1 MKKTLHIIILYLYC
15 VNKPCSKQIQL
26 KKQPMEV
33 LKMTLII
40 ILLLI
45 ILIIGSLYFFQ
56 EKLIFYPDKSE
67 RSFQYDFYDNFEE
80 MMIKTSDDKLIN
92 ALLFKADSTKGLIF
106 YLHGNAGSLES
117 WGTVAKIYTD
127 LNYDVFILDYRGF
140 GKSEGS
146 ISSEKQ
152 LYEDN
157 QMAYSLMKE
166 SYNEDDIIVLGYSI
180 GTGMAAKLASENNP
194 KLLIMQAPFYSFKK
208 MMSNQFYFPTFILK
222 YKFHTNE
229 YLKQCKCP
237 IVIFHGDRDEIV
249 NYKWSLKLKEEF
261 KSKIQ
266 LITLHG
272 EGHNGI
278 TDNVDYRME
287 LEKVLMK

>member
-1 MKKTLHIIILYLYC
+1 M
-15 VNKPCSKQIQL
+15 
-26 KKQPMEV
+26 
-33 LKMTLII
+33 
-40 ILLLI
+40 
-45 ILIIGSLYFFQ
+45 GALYFFQ
-56 EKLIFYPDKSE
+56 EKLMFYPDKLE
-67 RSFQYDFYDNFEE
+67 RSYQYSFDESYEE

-92 ALLFKADSTKGLIF
+92 ALLFKADITKGLIF

-146 ISSEKQ
+146 INSEKQ

-157 QMAYSLMKE
+157 QIAYNLMKE
-166 SYNEDDIIVLGYSI
+166 SYNEENIIVLGYSI

-194 KLLIMQAPFYSFKK
+194 KLLIMQAPFYSFKE

-222 YKFHTNE
+222 YKFRTNE
-229 YLKQCKCP
+229 YLEQCECP

-261 KSKIQ
+261 KDKIQ

-272 EGHNGI
+272 EVHNGI
-278 TDNVDYRME
+278 TDNIDYRME
-287 LEKVLMK
+287 LENVLMK

>member
-1 MKKTLHIIILYLYC
+1 M
-15 VNKPCSKQIQL
+15 
-26 KKQPMEV
+26 
-33 LKMTLII
+33 
-40 ILLLI
+40 
-45 ILIIGSLYFFQ
+45 GALYFFQ
-56 EKLIFYPDKSE
+56 EKLIFYPDKLE
-67 RSFQYDFYDNFEE
+67 RSYQYSFDESYEE

-92 ALLFKADSTKGLIF
+92 ALLFKADITKGLIF

-146 ISSEKQ
+146 INSEKQ

-157 QMAYSLMKE
+157 QIAYNLMKE
-166 SYNEDDIIVLGYSI
+166 SYNEENIIVLGYSI

-194 KLLIMQAPFYSFKK
+194 KLLIMQAPFYSFKE

-222 YKFHTNE
+222 YKFRTNE
-229 YLKQCKCP
+229 YLEQCECP

-249 NYKWSLKLKEEF
+249 KYKWSLKLKEEF
-261 KSKIQ
+261 KDKIQ

-272 EGHNGI
+272 EVHNGI
-278 TDNVDYRME
+278 TDNIDYRME
-287 LEKVLMK
+287 LENVLMK

>member
-1 MKKTLHIIILYLYC
+1 M
-15 VNKPCSKQIQL
+15 
-26 KKQPMEV
+26 
-33 LKMTLII
+33 
-40 ILLLI
+40 
-45 ILIIGSLYFFQ
+45 GALYFFQ
-56 EKLIFYPDKSE
+56 EKLMFYPDKLE
-67 RSFQYDFYDNFEE
+67 RSYQYSFDESYEE

-92 ALLFKADSTKGLIF
+92 ALLFKAKSTKGLIF

-146 ISSEKQ
+146 INSEKQ

-157 QMAYSLMKE
+157 QIAYNLMKE
-166 SYNEDDIIVLGYSI
+166 SYNEENIIVLGYSI

-194 KLLIMQAPFYSFKK
+194 KLLIMQAPFYSFKE

-222 YKFHTNE
+222 YKFRTNE
-229 YLKQCKCP
+229 YLEQCECP

-261 KSKIQ
+261 KDKIQ

-272 EGHNGI
+272 EVHNGI
-278 TDNVDYRME
+278 TDNIDYRME
-287 LEKVLMK
+287 LENVLMK

>member
-1 MKKTLHIIILYLYC
+1 M
-15 VNKPCSKQIQL
+15 
-26 KKQPMEV
+26 
-33 LKMTLII
+33 
-40 ILLLI
+40 
-45 ILIIGSLYFFQ
+45 GALYFFQ
-56 EKLIFYPDKSE
+56 EKLIFYPDKLE
-67 RSFQYDFYDNFEE
+67 RSYQYSFDESYEE

-92 ALLFKADSTKGLIF
+92 ALLFKADITKGLIF

-146 ISSEKQ
+146 INSEKQ

-157 QMAYSLMKE
+157 QIAYNLMKE
-166 SYNEDDIIVLGYSI
+166 SYNEENIIVLGYSI

-194 KLLIMQAPFYSFKK
+194 KLLIMQAPFYSFKE

-222 YKFHTNE
+222 YKFRTNE
-229 YLKQCKCP
+229 YLEQCECP

-261 KSKIQ
+261 KDKIQ

-272 EGHNGI
+272 EVHNGI
-278 TDNVDYRME
+278 TDNIDYRME
-287 LEKVLMK
+287 LENVLMK